1 MLDKVSPNK
10 PENVSETSRYQR
22 VKPEEPP
29 RNDKFRKTYRQE
41 SHQPI
46 PKEEEEIEGAEEKD
60 DSNRSVF
67 DLSKKS
73 KAKNKSTSSSS
84 SSKQSALKES
94 SSTED
99 QRLSFKQGANQDQDL
114 EAYGN
119 EEGFE
124 TNVDNPIEP
133 DHQFTAEEAPVTDN
147 LSDIDQPQEMPAAQP
162 KVEGE
167 IKNLKNPRD
176 QANSTNQLNQQ
187 QAAILQQSETK
198 KSSPLKSSGETKK
211 SSSVS
216 KKGKSKSETPSK
228 IKEGQ
233 KKEDTAGV
241 NASLQSVAFQT
252 EKSQETQEIVRST
265 IKDLAAQI
273 VDRIQIMRRE
283 DQTSTIITLR
293 HPPLLEGATIT
304 LTTSDHA
311 KREFNIS
318 FANLSPD
325 AKLLLDRKL
334 KEDSLTETLER
345 KGIIVHML
353 TTSTEPENLLK
364 AEAGAASRDRHDQQQ
379 QREQQQKQKKREEEE
394 EDI

>member
-1 MLDKVSPNK
+1 MLNKVSPNQ
-10 PENVSETSRYQR
+10 PEQASETSRAHR
-22 VKPEEPP
+22 MKPEEPP
-29 RNDKFRKTYRQE
+29 RNDKFRKTYRKE

-46 PKEEEEIEGAEEKD
+46 PKEEEEIAGAEEKD
-60 DSNRSVF
+60 DSSHSVF

-73 KAKNKSTSSSS
+73 KAKNKSTSSS
-84 SSKQSALKES
+84 KQSALKES
-94 SSTED
+94 PSTDD
-99 QRLSFKQGANQDQDL
+99 QRLSYKQGANQDQDL
-114 EAYGN
+114 ESYGN

-124 TNVDNPIEP
+124 TNVDNPTEP
-133 DHQFTAEEAPVTDN
+133 DHQFAAEEAPMTDN
-147 LSDIDQPQEMPAAQP
+147 LSDIDQPQEMPTAQP

-167 IKNLKNPRD
+167 IKKPLD
-176 QANSTNQLNQQ
+176 QASSANQLNQQ
-187 QAAILQQSETK
+187 QAAILQQTETK
-198 KSSPLKSSGETKK
+198 KSAPLKSSGETKK

-216 KKGKSKSETPSK
+216 KKGKSKTEGQSK

-233 KKEDTAGV
+233 KKEDAAGV

-252 EKSQETQEIVRST
+252 EKAQETQEIVRST

-273 VDRIQIMRRE
+273 VDRIQIMRRD

-318 FANLSPD
+318 FANLSPE

-345 KGIIVHML
+345 KGIIVHTL
-353 TTSTEPENLLK
+353 TTSTQPENLLS
-364 AEAGAASRDRHDQQQ
+364 AESGEASRDRQDQQQ
-379 QREQQQKQKKREEEE
+379 QREQQQKQKKREGEE